1 MVHTLTQVRE
11 WNATLKTA
19 RPELTALFVGGTSG
33 IGRSTAVKLAGAI
46 AKATIYIV
54 GRNEMAGEQV
64 VEEMKA
70 ANNDGS
76 YYFIPADVSDLRKV
90 DTVCQDLK
98 SKVVALDLLFL
109 TSGGIAFSKQGK
121 RSHCISEHFHSKQTK
136 PNIETDAKIDI
147 NHILRYYSRMRFVY
161 NLLPTLEAANVPR
174 VVSILAGGKEI
185 KIEEDN
191 LDLQKEFSL
200 STSNGYP
207 ASMTSLAFETLA
219 SDHPSVSFL
228 HVFPGIVATPLM
240 KNSMGSVVGSIMGF
254 LTKPISISMSD
265 SGEWQTWLSTSAE
278 FSAQKDSTDASA
290 SGYYILNHNGK
301 DATNKALMAQLR
313 EKGFPAI
320 VWKHT
325 IAVFDRI
332 CA

>member
-1 MVHTLTQVRE
+1 
-11 WNATLKTA
+11 
-19 RPELTALFVGGTSG
+19 
-33 IGRSTAVKLAGAI
+33 
-46 AKATIYIV
+46 
-54 GRNEMAGEQV
+54 
-64 VEEMKA
+64 MKA
-70 ANNDGS
+70 ANNNGF
-76 YYFIPADVSDLRKV
+76 YHFIPADVSDLRKV

-109 TSGGIAFSKQGK
+109 TSGGIAFSKKGK
-121 RSHCISEHFHSKQTK
+121 RRHCIPENFHSRQTK
-136 PNIETDAKIDI
+136 PSTETDAKIDI
-147 NHILRYYSRMRFVY
+147 NHILRYYSRMRFIF
-161 NLLPTLEAANVPR
+161 NLLPTLESAKFPR

-191 LDLQKEFSL
+191 LDLHKEFSL

-219 SDHPSVSFL
+219 FDHPSISFL
-228 HVFPGIVATPLM
+228 HVFPGIVATPVL

-254 LTKPISISMSD
+254 LIKPISISMSD

-278 FSAQKDSTDASA
+278 FPSKKNSTNASA

-313 EKGFPAI
+313 EKGFPSI

-325 IAVFDRI
+325 IAIFDRN